1 MNVESNSKKGRT
13 LNLYNEHDPFA
24 AQWLRNLMYAGH
36 IPKGTVDARSIKD
49 LKPADVA
56 GAGQRHFFAGIGV
69 WSHALR
75 LAGWPDDRP
84 VWTGSCP
91 CQPFS
96 VAGRGLGIDDPRHLW
111 PVWFELIKQCRPPV
125 VFGEQVASADG
136 LAWLDA
142 VRADLEGA
150 GYAVGAA
157 DLCAAGVGAPHIRQ
171 RLYFVGIRLADAR
184 EGGRGW
190 GANVGRDERNR
201 EDGGRPE
208 GVGVA
213 ESRGA
218 ARGMAVGIRLADD
231 GCEGRRQIGSDVRGS
246 SEGSRAQG
254 VDERSLYSGALSSRG
269 LAHHDERGQQ
279 QQRPSR
285 VHEEGPP
292 GNDTHGRGA
301 ARGLGN
307 NLGAGLEGHGG
318 HGDDGHQPGRD
329 RAQPHGPTPTAG
341 FWSNPD
347 WVACRDGKQRPVEP
361 GSFPLAHGAPA
372 RVGRL
377 RAYGNA
383 IVSEV
388 AATFIKAVMEHLKA
402 EKEPPR

>member
-1 MNVESNSKKGRT
+1 MIY
-13 LNLYNEHDPFA
+13 YNEFEPFA
-24 AQWLRNLMYAGH
+24 VEWLKNLSSAGH
-36 IPKGTVDARSIKD
+36 INPGTVDSRSIREVSHG
-49 LKPADVA
+49 DVA
-56 GAGQRHFFAGIGV
+56 GATQAHFFAGIGV
-69 WSHALR
+69 WSYALR
-75 LAGWPDDRP
+75 LAGWPDSKP

-96 VAGRGLGIDDPRHLW
+96 VAGRGKGIDDERHLW
-111 PVWFELIKQCRPPV
+111 PDWFRLIRECRPPI
-125 VFGEQVASADG
+125 VFGEQVASPDG

-171 RLYFVGIRLADAR
+171 RLYFVGVRLADAR

-218 ARGMAVGIRLADD
+218 ARGMADADAAGWVELGSGGLRQD
-231 GCEGRRQIGSDVRGS
+231 GHASQR
-246 SEGSRAQG
+246 
-254 VDERSLYSGALSSRG
+254 
-269 LAHHDERGQQ
+269 HDA
-279 QQRPSR
+279 
-285 VHEEGPP
+285 
-292 GNDTHGRGA
+292 DGRGA
-301 ARGLGN
+301 ACGLGN
-307 NLGAGLEGHGG
+307 AFSQGLEGHGG
-318 HGDDGHQPGRD
+318 YGDYGHQPGRVG
-329 RAQPHGPTPTAG
+329 AQPHGPTPTAG
-341 FWSNPD
+341 FWSNPG
-347 WVACRDGKQRPVEP
+347 WVLCRDGKARPVEP
-361 GSFPLAHGAPA
+361 GTFPLAHGAPA

-388 AATFIKAVMEHLKA
+388 AATFIRAVMEHLND
-402 EKEPPR
+402 